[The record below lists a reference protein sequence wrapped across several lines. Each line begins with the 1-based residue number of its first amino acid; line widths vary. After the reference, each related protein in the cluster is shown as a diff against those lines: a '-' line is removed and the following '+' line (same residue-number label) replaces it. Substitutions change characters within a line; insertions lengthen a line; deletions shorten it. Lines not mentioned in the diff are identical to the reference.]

1 MSQTGLD
8 LLKSNFRKRIPITD
22 DEFGRCV
29 GYFLPRRVRRRQFV
43 LQAGDVCKH
52 VTFVTSGC
60 LRAYTV
66 DQNGEEHVI
75 QFAIEDWW
83 ISDLQS
89 FLSGKPASYTIDA
102 LEDSEVLMLDKENR
116 DRILQAVPNLER
128 YFRLLQEANYVATHH
143 RIEES
148 LSASAEERYL
158 DFMKTYPTLFQRIP
172 QNQIASYLGITPQ
185 SLSRIRKELSEK

>member
-1 MSQTGLD
+1 MSE
-8 LLKSNFRKRIPITD
+8 LLRSNFARRIALSDEEFERCLAFFIPRNIRKK
-22 DEFGRCV
+22 
-29 GYFLPRRVRRRQFV
+29 QFI
-43 LQAGDVCKH
+43 LQEGDVCKH
-52 VTFVTSGC
+52 ITFVTSGC

-66 DQNGEEHVI
+66 DREGQEHVI

-89 FLSGKPASYTIDA
+89 FLSGKPATYTIDA
-102 LEDSEVLMLDKENR
+102 LEDSQVLLLEKEAR
-116 DRILQAVPNLER
+116 DRMLETVPRLER

-158 DFMKTYPTLFQRIP
+158 DFIRTYPSLVQRIP